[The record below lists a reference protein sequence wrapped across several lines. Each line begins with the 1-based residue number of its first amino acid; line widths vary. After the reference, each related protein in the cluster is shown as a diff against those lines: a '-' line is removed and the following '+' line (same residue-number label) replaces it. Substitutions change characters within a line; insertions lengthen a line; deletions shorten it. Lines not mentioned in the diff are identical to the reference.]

1 MRRCRGGRD
10 DYLRLSAYKASTL
23 RYLGER
29 THRFGEPQRT
39 LGESLTPLTAFL
51 DQWGPWFG
59 ALDVEPGNK
68 GSRCPEAIG

>member
-10 DYLRLSAYKASTL
+10 DYLRLSAYKASTR

-39 LGESLTPLTAFL
+39 LGESLTPLTAFV
-51 DQWGPWFG
+51 DQWGSYFS
-59 ALDVEPGNK
+59 ALDVEPGNHDYP
-68 GSRCPEAIG
+68 CPEAIG